1 MSDVVKWEELKDKI
15 EERKEELKKED
26 SIWGKTKKKA
36 KEITKW
42 VIENPEKVAAIASGT
57 LLAVKTVS
65 KITGKARDWHHRE
78 MTQWDPSSR
87 QQLTLRRPM
96 TKREKLIFADRV
108 SHGGGTYNT
117 LKDMGLI

>member
-1 MSDVVKWEELKDKI
+1 MSDVVKWEEIKSKI
-15 EERKEELKKED
+15 DERKEELKKED
-26 SIWGKTKKKA
+26 SFLGKAKKKT

-65 KITGKARDWHHRE
+65 KVTGKARDWHHRE

-96 TKREKLIFADRV
+96 TRREKIIFADRV
-108 SHGGGTYNT
+108 SHGGGTYST

>member
-1 MSDVVKWEELKDKI
+1 MSDVVKWEELKSKL

-36 KEITKW
+36 MKVAMWIN
-42 VIENPEKVAAIASGT
+42 ENPEKVGMICGATVVAIKA
-57 LLAVKTVS
+57 
-65 KITGKARDWHHRE
+65 ITKVTAKANDWHHRE